1 VPSERS
7 GRGFARKAAPWA
19 PDVMLLHL
27 PQVLTESQ
35 LAHIRATLNHKEA
48 RWVDGRV
55 TAGHQGAAVKRNRQL
70 EESSTSAQELGALIL
85 ATLGRNAL
93 FISAVLP
100 NRLYPPMFNHYVE
113 GMEFGTH
120 VDGSIRTLGPT
131 RKMRTDLSAT
141 LFLSPKDSYDGGE
154 LIIENDFGS
163 QTVKLDAGDMIV
175 YDATARHRV
184 APCTRGERLA
194 SVFWIQSL
202 VRGDAERT
210 QLFEL
215 DRTIQKL
222 TELGAEPDC
231 LVRLAAHYHSLLRL
245 WADT

>member
-1 VPSERS
+1 
-7 GRGFARKAAPWA
+7 
-19 PDVMLLHL
+19 MLLHL

-35 LAHIRATLNHKEA
+35 LTHIRAALNHKDT

-55 TAGHQGAAVKRNRQL
+55 TAGHQGAPVKTNRQL
-70 EESSTSAQELGALIL
+70 EESSTLAQQLGALIL
-85 ATLGRNAL
+85 ATLERNAL
-93 FISAVLP
+93 FVSAVLP
-100 NRLYPPMFNHYVE
+100 NRLYPPMFNLYVE
-113 GMEFGTH
+113 EMGFGTH
-120 VDGSIRTLGPT
+120 VDGSIRMLGLT
-131 RKMRTDLSAT
+131 QRLRTDLSAT

-184 APCTRGERLA
+184 TPCTRGERLA

-202 VRGDAERT
+202 VRGDVERT

-222 TELGAEPDC
+222 TELGVDPDC

>member
-1 VPSERS
+1 
-7 GRGFARKAAPWA
+7 
-19 PDVMLLHL
+19 MLLHL

-35 LAHIRATLNHKEA
+35 LAHIRAALNHKDA
-48 RWVDGRV
+48 CWVDGRV
-55 TAGHQGAAVKRNRQL
+55 TAGHQGAAVKRNQQL
-70 EESSTSAQELGALIL
+70 EESSALAQELGALIL
-85 ATLGRNAL
+85 ATLERNPL
-93 FISAVLP
+93 FVSAVLP
-100 NRLYPPMFNHYVE
+100 NRLYPPMFNRYGE
-113 GMEFGTH
+113 GMHFGNH
-120 VDGSIRTLGPT
+120 VDGSIRMLGPT
-131 RKMRTDLSAT
+131 RKLRTDLSAT
-141 LFLSPKDSYDGGE
+141 LFLTPKDAYDGGE
-154 LIIENDFGS
+154 LTIENDFGT

-202 VRGDAERT
+202 VRGDVERT

-222 TELGAEPDC
+222 TELGSDADC

-245 WADT
+245 WAQT